1 MTEEMDRVQ
10 ALQEEVNA
18 LREELAAMKA
28 EKAAHAPVEP
38 TASLE
43 VIESIEKSTAD
54 QDLQVEIYCRWAAA
68 RAGAIVIAPL
78 VGTIA
83 LMANEVYLVSRI
95 ARVYNVKLS
104 ERAVIAFLGA
114 MGSRMAGNILTTLI
128 PFSAVQVPVAVAIT
142 YSLGRVTQRWM
153 KDGMPT
159 DMGPYIDMM
168 AEWKDRARDQ
178 VDKLKENPLKNVPLG
193 DETADFMKRWGSTAK
208 DTAKDTFDTV
218 KEKSKVVVNTVRRRN
233 TVDDLEAEQ
242 EAQAAADAVAKETE
256 EADEAIEKAAKEATA
271 DVTAD
276 VTATPETEA
285 PATEEPETAGEPSIA
300 ESAKA
305 AVEDAKK
312 SWDNK

>member
-54 QDLQVEIYCRWAAA
+54 QDLQVETYCRWAAA

-114 MGSRMAGNILTTLI
+114 MGRQHPDDAHSLQCRSGTGSR
-128 PFSAVQVPVAVAIT
+128 SHYVQLRP
-142 YSLGRVTQRWM
+142 R
-153 KDGMPT
+153 
-159 DMGPYIDMM
+159 
-168 AEWKDRARDQ
+168 
-178 VDKLKENPLKNVPLG
+178 
-193 DETADFMKRWGSTAK
+193 
-208 DTAKDTFDTV
+208 DTALD
-218 KEKSKVVVNTVRRRN
+218 ERRH
-233 TVDDLEAEQ
+233 
-242 EAQAAADAVAKETE
+242 ADRHGSVHRHDGRMERQS
-256 EADEAIEKAAKEATA
+256 
-271 DVTAD
+271 
-276 VTATPETEA
+276 PRS
-285 PATEEPETAGEPSIA
+285 GR
-300 ESAKA
+300 
-305 AVEDAKK
+305 
-312 SWDNK
+312 